1 MKWKANPLSKKMR
14 ATLFSM
20 FCISIVISSLMI
32 SCDNV
37 LDIAPSES
45 YTEDVVFNDPNL
57 ATAAV
62 NQAYRLI
69 PWGFA
74 RPLQYARMSDEISGR
89 GGAASYWR
97 ILQGDATPTF
107 HTLLNNWSGGPRF
120 AKYPSITAVNEFL
133 ANTEESE
140 FDQALLARLR
150 AEARVIRAYGYFR
163 MNDMYGG
170 VPLVT
175 EPFALD
181 DDWRIPRNSF
191 EEVMDFV
198 LSELDEVIDSDVLPL
213 EYDQANKGRVT
224 KGTAM
229 ALKARALLHNASP
242 LNNPTND
249 LSRWQAAAD
258 AAKAIIDLGQ
268 YELHPDYKT
277 LFMEEGAW
285 NSEIIWARPTNAD
298 IDRERRIEQLFY
310 PNGWRGFGQVHPIQN
325 LVDDFEMIDGVL
337 PKESPAYDPQ
347 DPYVDRD
354 PRFYDTILYNGAPF
368 KERTVETFI
377 PGGQDSP
384 DGSVSPW
391 NATDTGYYPRKFI
404 TEEESGEGWE
414 TSNPPWIWFRYGE
427 VLLNY
432 AEAMFQLEDEET
444 AREYINKIRS
454 RPSVDMPPVT
464 ESGQAL
470 WDRLVH
476 ERRIEL
482 VFEEHRFWDVRRWKI
497 AEDVLSRDRMRMFI
511 TRDPDTGEETY
522 EERLLHEAYF
532 PPHMYR
538 APVPQ
543 EEIDKNSLLEQNP
556 GYN

>member
-1 MKWKANPLSKKMR
+1 MKIMKWITKYLSKKIR
-14 ATLFSM
+14 AILFSTLS
-20 FCISIVISSLMI
+20 ISLIMV
-32 SCDNV
+32 SCDDV
-37 LDIAPSES
+37 LDISPTDS
-45 YTEDVVFNDPNL
+45 YTENVVFNDPNL
-57 ATAAV
+57 ATAAL

-74 RPLQYARMSDEISGR
+74 RPLQYARVSDEISGR

-107 HTLLNNWSGGPRF
+107 NPLLNNWSGSSRF
-120 AKYPSITAVNEFL
+120 ALYPSITAVNQFL
-133 ANTEESE
+133 ANTEESVI
-140 FDQALLARLR
+140 DQALLARLR

-175 EPFALD
+175 KSFSLD

-191 EEVMDFV
+191 EKVMNFV
-198 LSELDEVIDSDVLPL
+198 LSELDEVIEADVLPL
-213 EYDQANKGRVT
+213 EYEQANKGRVT

-242 LNNPTND
+242 LNNPGND
-249 LSRWQAAAD
+249 LSKWQAAAD
-258 AAKAIIDLGQ
+258 AAKAVIDLGH

-285 NSEIIWARPTNAD
+285 NSEVIWARPTNSD
-298 IDRERRIEQLFY
+298 IDRERRVEQLFY
-310 PNGWRGFGQVHPIQN
+310 PNGWRGYGQVHPIQN

-347 DPYVDRD
+347 NPYVDRD
-354 PRFYDTILYNGAPF
+354 PRFYATILYNGAPF
-368 KERTVETFI
+368 KERTIETFL
-377 PGGQDSP
+377 PGGKDSP

-427 VLLNY
+427 ILLNY
-432 AEAMFQLEDEET
+432 AEAMFQLGNEDV

-454 RPSVDMPPVT
+454 RPSVEMPPVT

-470 WDRLVH
+470 LKKLVN

-511 TRDPDTGEETY
+511 AKDPSTGEVTY

-543 EEIDKNSLLEQNP
+543 EEIDKNGLLEQNP

>member
-1 MKWKANPLSKKMR
+1 M
-14 ATLFSM
+14 
-20 FCISIVISSLMI
+20 
-32 SCDNV
+32 
-37 LDIAPSES
+37 
-45 YTEDVVFNDPNL
+45 
-57 ATAAV
+57 
-62 NQAYRLI
+62 
-69 PWGFA
+69 
-74 RPLQYARMSDEISGR
+74 
-89 GGAASYWR
+89 
-97 ILQGDATPTF
+97 
-107 HTLLNNWSGGPRF
+107 
-120 AKYPSITAVNEFL
+120 
-133 ANTEESE
+133 
-140 FDQALLARLR
+140 LARLR

-268 YELHPDYKT
+268 YELHPDYKK

-432 AEAMFQLEDEET
+432 AEAMFQLDDEDT